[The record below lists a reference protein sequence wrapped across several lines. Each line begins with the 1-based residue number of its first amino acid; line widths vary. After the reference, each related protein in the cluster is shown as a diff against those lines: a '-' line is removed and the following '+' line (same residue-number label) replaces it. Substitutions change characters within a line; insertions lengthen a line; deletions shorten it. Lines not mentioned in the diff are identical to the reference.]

1 MATTRQDR
9 VRSGVVTASVVL
21 AIVGSAIG
29 SGAFGGTPI
38 QDAAGGALA
47 ADATLLA
54 PGTGAFQIWS
64 VVYLGL
70 IAYAVLQAL
79 PSRRTSAR
87 HRRIGWLA
95 AASMLLNAA
104 WILSIQAGLLALS
117 VPVIAALLAVLV
129 AIVLRLGPAEGVVER
144 VIGDGTFG
152 LYLGW
157 VTIATVANVTALLQQ
172 GGFTGFGLAPV
183 GWAVAVLVVAV
194 LIGVGT
200 ALRDGGRVAPAFALA
215 WGLAWIAIARSA
227 AEPQSAPVAV
237 AAAVAALV
245 VVLVPVAMRLRHR
258 SARVGVRAA

>member
-1 MATTRQDR
+1 MDVQVKDR
-9 VRSGVVTASVVL
+9 VRQVVVVVSVVL

-29 SGAFGGTPI
+29 SGAFGGTAI

-64 VVYLGL
+64 AVYLGL
-70 IAYAVLQAL
+70 VAYAVLQAL
-79 PSRRTSAR
+79 PTQATRDR

-117 VPVIAALLAVLV
+117 VSVIAALVVVLV
-129 AIVLRLGPAEGVVER
+129 LIVLRLGRAESTVDRIV
-144 VIGDGTFG
+144 GDGTFG

-172 GGFTGFGLAPV
+172 AGL
-183 GWAVAVLVVAV
+183 GW
-194 LIGVGT
+194 
-200 ALRDGGRVAPAFALA
+200 VAPLSTSRLGRYWMQFQATARCSILTSAFCDRLP
-215 WGLAWIAIARSA
+215 A
-227 AEPQSAPVAV
+227 AGS
-237 AAAVAALV
+237 
-245 VVLVPVAMRLRHR
+245 VVLAER
-258 SARVGVRAA
+258 GTYTYII